1 METQFDNLSDDELE
15 AFAAQAHEKLKT
27 RREAKKLE
35 AAREA
40 KRLLDSV
47 GLTFRDAERLAGSD
61 KRKAPSAKK
70 SETPK
75 GARFVNPA
83 DSSQSWTS
91 GRGRKPKWLQELEAR
106 GEAPNA
112 V

>member
-1 METQFDNLSDDELE
+1 MRFYLDENLPPQVAVLARARGVDAVSNHERGHLGLSDDELE

-47 GLTFRDAERLAGSD
+47 GLTFRDAERLAGRQQPHQRD
-61 KRKAPSAKK
+61 
-70 SETPK
+70 
-75 GARFVNPA
+75 
-83 DSSQSWTS
+83 
-91 GRGRKPKWLQELEAR
+91 
-106 GEAPNA
+106 
-112 V
+112 